1 MMKRNIHIL
10 IVDDDA
16 MIRDC
21 MTAFLED
28 EGFTV
33 HVAASAEEALR
44 SIVALKPAVC
54 ITDMRLPGMSGEL
67 FILNANSVCPGTHFM
82 IHTGSAYILTD
93 ELREIGMA
101 FDDVMLKPVHDLTM
115 LSKRVVAIE
124 AGGTQL

>member
-1 MMKRNIHIL
+1 MMNRNIHIL

-33 HVAASAEEALR
+33 QAASSAEDALR
-44 SIVALKPAVC
+44 SIAALKPVVC

-67 FILNANSVCPGTHFM
+67 FILNANSACPGTHFM
-82 IHTGSAYILTD
+82 IHTGSSYILTD
-93 ELREIGMA
+93 ELRDIGMA
-101 FDDVMLKPVHDLTM
+101 FDDVMLKPVHDLTL
-115 LSKRVVAIE
+115 LSKRIVAI
-124 AGGTQL
+124 AKGGTPL